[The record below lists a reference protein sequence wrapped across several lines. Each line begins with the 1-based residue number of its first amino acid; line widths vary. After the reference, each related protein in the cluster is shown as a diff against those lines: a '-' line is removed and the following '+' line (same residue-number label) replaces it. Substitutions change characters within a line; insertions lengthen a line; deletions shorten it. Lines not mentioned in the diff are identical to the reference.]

1 MHLGV
6 QRFAKSLMFKIQR
19 RIQAGTVTLTVI
31 GRMGGEQVPDLQRL
45 VSAESGRDLVLD
57 LTELTLV
64 DSEDVRF
71 LMQCQTQGVRLT
83 NCPAY
88 IRQWMVRESAGP
100 DGVEEHVVG
109 QISQIRRSR

>member
-64 DSEDVRF
+64 DSEVVRF
-71 LMQCQTQGVRLT
+71 LMQCQTRSVHLT
-83 NCPAY
+83 NCPTY
-88 IRQWMVRESAGP
+88 ICNGWRVSAP
-100 DGVEEHVVG
+100 CLVMK
-109 QISQIRRSR
+109 SS